1 MNPDSQ
7 NYSKMGLT
15 YCQKVIFK
23 ELPKNLID
31 HPESVEIKEEKG
43 KKEEEKKEEGG
54 CILFWY
60 ELILLSLNQT
70 WEMSYRQYNQDLM

>member
-1 MNPDSQ
+1 
-7 NYSKMGLT
+7 MGLT

-54 CILFWY
+54 CILF
-60 ELILLSLNQT
+60 
-70 WEMSYRQYNQDLM
+70 